1 MKINHIFDT
10 YVYFNS
16 LGLFFILKACFV
28 EVKQFAIFYTDDLS
42 FNAVTSQSK
51 ILLDSLNLYVA
62 SHAVDR
68 NTATCMRTVAIGS
81 TADVKTTW
89 WKVDLGGTFNIY
101 SINILFKNYDHFGEY
116 LVDCTHYVSCF
127 SSAGWTVVFDLVYE
141 HL

>member
-1 MKINHIFDT
+1 MKINHISDT

-68 NTATCMRTVAIGS
+68 NTATCMRTVAIGITTPQKS
-81 TADVKTTW
+81 TW
-89 WKVDLGGTFNIY
+89 WSVDLGGTLSIY
-101 SINILFKNYDHFGEY
+101 SINILFKNYYDYGMYGMLF
-116 LVDCTHYVSCF
+116 VR
-127 SSAGWTVVFDLVYE
+127 
-141 HL
+141 